1 MESIE
6 NYILGRL
13 ERGESLDTIMND
25 IAAAAN
31 SANKTH
37 SANDNRKNGTSSL
50 MDQLNRMDEDD
61 ATLEDVADLAM
72 AIFFQQYPDMKE
84 KYTTEKINQDRDIL
98 VTVLEN
104 AFAMYSG
111 AIKTDID
118 FFGFPLKEFLKSISK

>member
-1 MESIE
+1 MIMESIE

-50 MDQLNRMDEDD
+50 MDQLNRMDED
-61 ATLEDVADLAM
+61 
-72 AIFFQQYPDMKE
+72 ISR
-84 KYTTEKINQDRDIL
+84 DRSEL
-98 VTVLEN
+98 QETSLPSPTC
-104 AFAMYSG
+104 ACPS
-111 AIKTDID
+111 
-118 FFGFPLKEFLKSISK
+118 